1 MVLRLL
7 LLALVA
13 APASAFHGVA
23 APRVTGSKLA
33 ASRVASA
40 QIVMEE
46 PSEKATII
54 GAAAVGGLLGVYLF
68 GELSWGVGLSL
79 TLAYAATTGS
89 KFGEYSRSA
98 GSTASKAYGKA
109 TELNEQYDVVP
120 KAKSALDT
128 VVVAADNLNNNYG
141 LTDKID
147 KQLKVS
153 ENLAIAASKVDS
165 VKSSITDKVD
175 DLKTKAS
182 SSD

>member
-1 MVLRLL
+1 M
-7 LLALVA
+7 
-13 APASAFHGVA
+13 
-23 APRVTGSKLA
+23 PRRLA
-33 ASRVASA
+33 ASSASTLGC
-40 QIVMEE
+40 ISSV
-46 PSEKATII
+46 PWPATDCLCPHC
-54 GAAAVGGLLGVYLF
+54 AVPCIF
-68 GELSWGVGLSL
+68 
-79 TLAYAATTGS
+79 TLAPSTDPLLPFGS
-89 KFGEYSRSA
+89 QSA